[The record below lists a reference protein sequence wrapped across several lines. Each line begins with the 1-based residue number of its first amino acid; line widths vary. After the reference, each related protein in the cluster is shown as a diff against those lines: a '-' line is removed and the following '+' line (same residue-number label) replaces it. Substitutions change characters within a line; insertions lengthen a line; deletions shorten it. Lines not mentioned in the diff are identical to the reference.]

1 MEGIAPVLELA
12 THGQVFVVLIVG
24 LSRRGVVAEENAWEQ
39 TCLIVDDSFLF
50 FFGVGKGLWR
60 YIENGVLGIFRRK

>member
-12 THGQVFVVLIVG
+12 THGQVFVVLIVC

-50 FFGVGKGLWR
+50 FLGGKGLRR

>member
-39 TCLIVDDSFLF
+39 TCLRVDDSFLF
-50 FFGVGKGLWR
+50 FLGGGQRSLALHREWR
-60 YIENGVLGIFRRK
+60 SGNFSS